1 MRSSWRLP
9 SASHWTGFPGVLE
22 SLQALRELGVRIALD
37 EFGAGYSTLMNLSHL
52 PVDVIKVA
60 KPFLDDVGHRN
71 GNSADLLA
79 GIISLV
85 RHLGLTT
92 VTVGIERLDQRQLL
106 TDLDCDLGQGYL
118 LGPPLDAMGSERLL
132 IADRGNQVTG
142 SPP

>member
-1 MRSSWRLP
+1 M
-9 SASHWTGFPGVLE
+9 LE